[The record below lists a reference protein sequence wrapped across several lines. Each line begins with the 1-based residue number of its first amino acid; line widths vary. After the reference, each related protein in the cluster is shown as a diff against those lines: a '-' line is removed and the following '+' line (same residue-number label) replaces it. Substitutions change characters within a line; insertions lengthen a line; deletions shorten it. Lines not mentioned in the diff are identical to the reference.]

1 MNGVLIAP
9 VVLLVVVCVILGTR
23 RPWAALW
30 ISPFAC
36 VGIMAMGG
44 IQEEPALITLGPAIL
59 LVIWLSILL
68 APHDPD
74 ADLSAKRV
82 VKGLLTT
89 AGLLVLAVA
98 VAILFGPLGA
108 PMFLLVLLVSCAL
121 LACGATARRA
131 RAAIVFS
138 TLSASMRQNLP
149 LAMAL
154 ESAAAGRDDGAGY
167 VMRQISRW
175 LVRGHSL
182 SEAIRLGYP
191 RCPAH
196 AHGMIVAAERM
207 GQLPTALGI
216 IERDLHA
223 KASRRLAFNPFFPV
237 YPVVLMTAVVLL
249 VSALM
254 TYVIP
259 QFRSVLQ
266 EMAGGM
272 LPRPT
277 QILIAI
283 HHAVGAWLVPVVLT
297 GLLCGGAIL
306 VLRWWRPRRMD
317 RPGLLSR
324 AGDFLTWHV
333 PILHWFQHNQSM
345 VETIGGLRMSLAAGC
360 TVDQA
365 IANLLPLDVNA
376 CFKRRLGRWLA
387 AVQQGQ
393 DVAAAATAHR
403 VGSSLAWA
411 FDGRVNQG
419 NTPAVLEMLD
429 SFYRS
434 NYSYRV
440 NLAQFILLPGVTLAM
455 AAVVGFVAFA
465 IFSSIVATI
474 AACMNYLP

>member
-1 MNGVLIAP
+1 MNGVLIAL
-9 VVLLVVVCVILGTR
+9 VVLLLVVCVILGTR
-23 RPWAALW
+23 RPWAAFW

-108 PMFLLVLLVSCAL
+108 PMFLLVLLVACTL
-121 LACGATARRA
+121 LACGVTARRA
-131 RAAIVFS
+131 WAAVVFS
-138 TLSASMRQNLP
+138 TLSAIMRQNLP

-167 VMRQISRW
+167 VMRQIGRW

-196 AHGMIVAAERM
+196 AYGMIVAAERM

-223 KASRRLAFNPFFPV
+223 KAGRRLAFNPLYPV
-237 YPVVLMTAVVLL
+237 YPVALMTVVVLL

-254 TYVIP
+254 RFVIP
-259 QFRSVLQ
+259 QFRSVLT
-266 EMAGGM
+266 EMVGAP

-283 HHAVGAWLVPVVLT
+283 HYAVGEWLAPVVLA
-297 GLLCGGAIL
+297 GLLCGGVIL
-306 VLRWWRPRRMD
+306 ILRWWRPRRTD
-317 RPGLLSR
+317 RPGILSR

-333 PILHWFQHNQSM
+333 PILHWFQHNQAM
-345 VETIGGLRMSLAAGC
+345 VETIAGLRMSLAAGC
-360 TVDQA
+360 AVDQA
-365 IANLLPLDVNA
+365 IANLVPLDVNA

-393 DVAAAATAHR
+393 DVAAAAVANR

-411 FDGRVNQG
+411 FDGRVNRG
-419 NTPAVLEMLD
+419 NAPAVLEMLE

-440 NLAQFILLPGVTLAM
+440 NLARFILWPGVTLGM

-465 IFSSIVATI
+465 VFSSIMATI
-474 AACMNYLP
+474 GACMNYLP

>member
-1 MNGVLIAP
+1 MNGVLIAL
-9 VVLLVVVCVILGTR
+9 VVLLLVVCVILGIR

-30 ISPFAC
+30 ISPFTC
-36 VGIMAMGG
+36 VAIMAMGG
-44 IQEEPALITLGPAIL
+44 IQELSALIMVGPAVL
-59 LVIWLSILL
+59 LVTWLSILL

-74 ADLSAKRV
+74 TDLSAKWV
-82 VKGLLTT
+82 VKGLLATT
-89 AGLLVLAVA
+89 GLLAMAVA

-108 PMFLLVLLVSCAL
+108 PMFLLVLLVACTL
-121 LACGATARRA
+121 LACGVTARRT
-131 RAAIVFS
+131 RAAVVFS
-138 TLSASMRQNLP
+138 TLNASMRQNLP

-154 ESAAAGRDDGAGY
+154 ESAAAGRNDGAGY
-167 VMRQISRW
+167 VMRQIGRW

-182 SEAIRLGYP
+182 GEAIRLGYP

-196 AHGMIVAAERM
+196 AYGMVVTSERM

-223 KASRRLAFNPFFPV
+223 KADRRLAFNPFFPI

-254 TYVIP
+254 RFVIP
-259 QFRSVLQ
+259 QFRSILSDMVD
-266 EMAGGM
+266 AP

-283 HHAVGAWLVPVVLT
+283 HYAVGEWLVPVVLA
-297 GLLCGGAIL
+297 GLLCGVAIL
-306 VLRWWRPRRMD
+306 ILRWWRPRRAD

-324 AGDFLTWHV
+324 AGDFLAWHI
-333 PILHWFQHNQSM
+333 PILHWFQHNQAM
-345 VETIGGLRMSLAAGC
+345 VETIAGLRMSLSAGC

-393 DVAAAATAHR
+393 DVAAAAIAHR

-411 FDGRVNQG
+411 FDGRVNEG
-419 NTPAVLEMLD
+419 NTPAVLEMLE

-440 NLAQFILLPGVTLAM
+440 NLAQFILMPGVTLAM

>member
-1 MNGVLIAP
+1 MSGVLTAL
-9 VVLLVVVCVILGTR
+9 VVLLLVISVILGTR

-36 VGIMAMGG
+36 VGIMTLGG

-82 VKGLLTT
+82 VKGLLAT

-108 PMFLLVLLVSCAL
+108 PMFLLVLLVSGTL
-121 LACGATARRA
+121 LACGVTAGRT
-131 RAAIVFS
+131 RAAVVFS

-154 ESAAAGRDDGAGY
+154 ESAAAGRDDGAGHT
-167 VMRQISRW
+167 MRQISRW
-175 LVRGHSL
+175 LVRGYSL

-196 AHGMIVAAERM
+196 AYGMIVVAERM

-216 IERDLHA
+216 IERDLQA
-223 KASRRLAFNPFFPV
+223 KVSRRLAINPLYPV
-237 YPVVLMTAVVLL
+237 YPIVLMVVVFLL
-249 VSALM
+249 VSTLM
-254 TYVIP
+254 RFVIP
-259 QFRSVLQ
+259 QFGSVVR
-266 EMAGGM
+266 EMVDAP

-283 HHAVGAWLVPVVLT
+283 HHTVGDWLVPGVLVT
-297 GLLCGGAIL
+297 LLCGAVLL

-324 AGDFLTWHV
+324 VGDLLTWHI
-333 PILHWFQHNQSM
+333 PILRWLQHNQSM
-345 VETIGGLRMSLAAGC
+345 VETIAGLRMSLAAGC

-376 CFKRRLGRWLA
+376 CFRRRLGRWLE

-393 DVAAAATAHR
+393 DVTAAAVAHR

-419 NTPAVLEMLD
+419 NTPAVLEMLE

-440 NLAQFILLPGVTLAM
+440 NLARFILWPGVTLAM

-465 IFSSIVATI
+465 VFSSTVAAIV
-474 AACMNYLP
+474 ACMNYLP